1 MYFNK
6 KNISPQEYDE
16 AKKITFTNIYSER
29 GDAKKIPFFSALYKY
44 RDSIYSQMVQDKEV
58 IVPYCVRTLKLSNL
72 KDDYS
77 YTKGKLFSYV
87 IQLME
92 VEHFFDIISKIIV
105 YLQSKKTQIVLYVY
119 DSFLLD
125 FDREDGLE
133 TLRGIQK
140 IINDSGFSSSV
151 KIGKN
156 YFNMKSFDLEN
167 MKA

>member
-1 MYFNK
+1 
-6 KNISPQEYDE
+6 
-16 AKKITFTNIYSER
+16 
-29 GDAKKIPFFSALYKY
+29 
-44 RDSIYSQMVQDKEV
+44 MVQDKEV
-58 IVPYCVRTLKLSNL
+58 VVPYCVRTLKISNL

-167 MKA
+167 MKT

>member
-1 MYFNK
+1 
-6 KNISPQEYDE
+6 
-16 AKKITFTNIYSER
+16 
-29 GDAKKIPFFSALYKY
+29 
-44 RDSIYSQMVQDKEV
+44 
-58 IVPYCVRTLKLSNL
+58 
-72 KDDYS
+72 
-77 YTKGKLFSYV
+77 
-87 IQLME
+87 
-92 VEHFFDIISKIIV
+92 
-105 YLQSKKTQIVLYVY
+105 VY

>member
-1 MYFNK
+1 
-6 KNISPQEYDE
+6 
-16 AKKITFTNIYSER
+16 
-29 GDAKKIPFFSALYKY
+29 
-44 RDSIYSQMVQDKEV
+44 
-58 IVPYCVRTLKLSNL
+58 
-72 KDDYS
+72 
-77 YTKGKLFSYV
+77 
-87 IQLME
+87 ME
-92 VEHFFDIISKIIV
+92 VEHFFDIINKIIV

-140 IINDSGFSSSV
+140 IINDSGFNSSV